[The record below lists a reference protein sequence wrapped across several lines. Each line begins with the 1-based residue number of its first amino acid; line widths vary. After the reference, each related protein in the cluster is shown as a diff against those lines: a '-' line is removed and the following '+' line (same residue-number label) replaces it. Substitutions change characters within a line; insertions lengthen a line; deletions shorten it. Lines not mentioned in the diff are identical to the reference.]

1 MRRNNNKKSKQQN
14 KGNKRLAKLH
24 DIPLSIST
32 KFNLNKIAVDIEAT
46 QPVYLRTSQTIASFA
61 SGSQV
66 YAINLCTLIASS
78 NNFTK
83 FLTSGVPNFEYIRCT
98 GFSLAWFPSNVSSV
112 PVTFEPASFDFRY
125 FPSYS
130 TDSVLPSGYYGNYN
144 ESHYSV
150 LLQQTGAPRRTT
162 FSLKELPVYLV
173 NESNRQCLGQM
184 INAYNFTNYA
194 STHGGILSLIQT
206 TPSVNT
212 VAAYNPKLGFIE
224 LKFHIELFNSVV

>member
-1 MRRNNNKKSKQQN
+1 MRKNFNKTKKPN
-14 KGNKRLAKLH
+14 KGNKKLAKLH
-24 DIPLSIST
+24 DIPLSISS
-32 KFNLNKIAVDIEAT
+32 KFNLNKISVDIEAT
-46 QPVYLRTSQTIASFA
+46 QSVYLRTGQTIASFS

-66 YAINLCTLIASS
+66 YAINLCNLIASS
-78 NNFTK
+78 NNYTK
-83 FLTSGVPNFEYIRCT
+83 FLTSGVPNFEFIRCT

-125 FPSYS
+125 FSCYS
-130 TDSVLPSGYYGNYN
+130 TDSILPTGYQGNYN

-150 LLQQTGAPRRTT
+150 LLQQTGLPRRTN

-173 NESNRQCLGQM
+173 TEANRQCLGQM
-184 INAYNFTNYA
+184 INGYNFSNYA
-194 STHGGILSLIQT
+194 SSHGGILTLIQT

-212 VAAYNPKLGFIE
+212 VATYNPKLGFIE